1 MNALALRS
9 EARSWNQVP
18 RADDRSGWQWLA
30 DLKRDCVLYA
40 QSRRVALQSDAAN
53 DSSQYDADVLHDV
66 PASRPQHGVEQHPM
80 YLPSD
85 NRTLGERIARALGR
99 RIGYGITRK
108 QLQHALNVS
117 SGTVDNL
124 LSGHQDPSP
133 RVFMALLQFFDAAFA
148 HEILAPSGF
157 TVVKLSDVRAAEAV
171 ERYIQSVQALKA
183 LEQVRGE

>member
-1 MNALALRS
+1 MNAALSRA
-9 EARSWNQVP
+9 EVRSWNQVLGP
-18 RADDRSGWQWLA
+18 QSV
-30 DLKRDCVLYA
+30 RDENGVTA
-40 QSRRVALQSDAAN
+40 ARALQRNRGN
-53 DSSQYDADVLHDV
+53 DLSRYQPNSLQSNA

-80 YLPSD
+80 SLPSD

-117 SGTVDNL
+117 GGTVDNL

-148 HEILAPSGF
+148 HEILAASGF
-157 TVVKLSDVRAAEAV
+157 TVVKLSDVRAAEAI
-171 ERYIQSVQALKA
+171 EQYIQSVQALKA